1 MTDRS
6 YPYALPVG
14 TDISGYV
21 VESVLGAGGFG
32 VTYRARNP
40 VTGVTV
46 AIKEF
51 FPQGLATRQ
60 GAAVH
65 LHADVNENS
74 YETALRKFEQEA
86 AKLTSRY
93 RHPNIVR
100 GVNFLKANNTAYFV
114 MEFIA
119 GISLDVYLNA
129 KSQPA
134 DETEL
139 RHIFEPIF
147 DAVDYIHSLD
157 GMHRDLTPRNIMIR
171 PDGTAILVDF
181 GAAGEGL
188 DTERPYST
196 AFAQPNYAPPE
207 QIAYDDG
214 RMQGRHTDIFS
225 LAGVLY
231 RAVAGQPPV
240 RPLKRSQEVS
250 IHGGAADP
258 YIPLAEAALAPHFY
272 APTFFVGID
281 QALRLDYRER
291 PASIG
296 EFRRALGW
304 DAPTAVY
311 HPSDLYADEPTIALT
326 EPLTRAT
333 IPAARP
339 NALDDDLRA
348 PLDDY
353 DHLPPPRRSLVT
365 RVTLAAAVLLGIGI
379 AAGATWMALEPAAEP
394 PARPATETSQAPQPT
409 PPADQPAPATPPRV
423 VTPGVPGTPTPP
435 ATPPATP
442 TAPLPPAKPPA
453 PTTPPAPAA
462 AAVDP
467 GWQEFPGLLPTGT
480 AVQSVAGVE
489 PPKADQCQKACRD
502 DRSCQAYAIER
513 NNCVIFTSVTGLV
526 PDANVRS
533 AARPGGAA
541 ATLMKSAVERAEA
554 RKPAF
559 RRIDGVALAP
569 PMGTA
574 LPVPRGIDS
583 EASCSFACAANAQCK
598 GFDFHAD
605 GKTCK
610 LLREVQPDS
619 ASAATGHVAAVED
632 QDGQIVEAIKRAT
645 APKPRA
651 AQTFDGLDVGGQ
663 VLAREPSASSDACR
677 QTCLADNACVAS
689 MYADQL
695 CTRFAQVGDIAPM
708 PGSQVHADT
717 RQGALILRL
726 QAALAP
732 QVPGDQGPTS
742 IGPPLPGPT
751 QLGPQLGP
759 LQPGAQPPL
768 GQPPQPLG
776 QLPVG
781 PGQPGQP
788 LQPGQVAPPI
798 VRTAPAEDF
807 DGYEVLGS
815 VVASDAARGARF
827 EEACETVCSETSACV
842 AYTFLRGPAQC
853 RLYGAVQDLAPNGG
867 AIAGIYPEAG
877 QSALDQVRRKL
888 SMRETNR
895 GNFKP
900 MPAGCGPTGPAT
912 VTPLGPSGTAEQ
924 CEFLCQ
930 SGQNCQAW
938 VYSQRDHACHQLTG
952 ITGAVGGVDVR
963 AGVLDPGGRRVRD
976 LSRACGPIP
985 PAGIGSDRPR
995 DNQPLFRLPF

>member
-6 YPYALPVG
+6 YPFALPVG

-32 VTYRARNP
+32 ITYRARNP

-51 FPQGLATRQ
+51 FPQGLASRQ
-60 GAAVH
+60 GMAVH
-65 LHADVNENS
+65 LHADVNEGS

-86 AKLTSRY
+86 AKLTGRY

-258 YIPLAEAALAPHFY
+258 YVLLAEAALAPHFY
-272 APTFFVGID
+272 QPHFFTGID

-291 PASIG
+291 PASIA

-311 HPSDLYADEPTIALT
+311 HPSDLYTDEPTIALT

-333 IPAARP
+333 IPAEIRP
-339 NALDDDLRA
+339 RFEDF
-348 PLDDY
+348 
-353 DHLPPPRRSLVT
+353 DHDAAPRRSFASRLV
-365 RVTLAAAVLLGIGI
+365 LIAAVLAGLGI
-379 AAGATWMALEPAAEP
+379 AGAATWIALEPSP
-394 PARPATETSQAPQPT
+394 PKQAQPT
-409 PPADQPAPATPPRV
+409 NPAKSDAAGPTQPPQATQPAQPATPPQ
-423 VTPGVPGTPTPP
+423 TTQPAQQPQPP
-435 ATPPATP
+435 AAAPIPAPP
-442 TAPLPPAKPPA
+442 TAPLPPSKPPVPVA
-453 PTTPPAPAA
+453 PPAPAQPQPDA
-462 AAVDP
+462 T
-467 GWQEFPGLLPTGT
+467 WQEFPGLMPTGT
-480 AVQSVAGVE
+480 TVQPVAGVE
-489 PPKADQCQKACRD
+489 QPKPDQCQKACRD
-502 DRSCQAYAIER
+502 DRTCQAYAVER
-513 NNCVIFTSVTGLV
+513 QNCVIFTSVTGV
-526 PDANVRS
+526 MPDANARS
-533 AARPGGAA
+533 SARPGGSA
-541 ATLMKSAVERAEA
+541 ATLMKSSVERAET

-559 RRIDGVALAP
+559 RRLDGVALSP
-569 PMGTA
+569 PMGAA

-583 EASCSFACAANAQCK
+583 ESSCSFACAANAQCK
-598 GFDFHAD
+598 GFDFQTD
-605 GKTCK
+605 SKSCK
-610 LLREVQPDS
+610 LLREVQTD
-619 ASAATGHVAAVED
+619 AATQASGHVAAVED

-645 APKPRA
+645 APRPRA
-651 AQTFDGLDVGGQ
+651 AQTFDNLDLGGQ
-663 VLAREPSASSDACR
+663 VIAREPSASSDACR
-677 QTCLADNACVAS
+677 QTCLGDNACVAS

-695 CTRFAQVGDIAPM
+695 CTRFSQVGDIAPM
-708 PGSQVHADT
+708 PGSQVHVDT

-726 QAALAP
+726 QAALGP
-732 QVPGDQGPTS
+732 QQTPD
-742 IGPPLPGPT
+742 LGPT
-751 QLGPQLGP
+751 Q
-759 LQPGAQPPL
+759 L

-776 QLPVG
+776 TLPGSGQAPPMQIGPGVG
-781 PGQPGQP
+781 AQQGPNPPAPITPTPSVPQPVPGQPRLGQS
-788 LQPGQVAPPI
+788 
-798 VRTAPAEDF
+798 EDF
-807 DGYEVLGS
+807 EGYEVIGS
-815 VVASDAARGARF
+815 IVAGEAARGARF
-827 EEACETVCSETSACV
+827 EEACETTCSETSACV

-853 RLYGAVQDLAPNGG
+853 RLFGSVQDVAPNSGAV
-867 AIAGIYPEAG
+867 AGLFPEAG
-877 QSALDQVRRKL
+877 QTTLDQIRRKL

-895 GNFKP
+895 GNFRP

-912 VTPLGPSGTAEQ
+912 VTQLGPNGTAEQ
-924 CEFLCQ
+924 CEYLCQ

-938 VYSQRDHACHQLTG
+938 VFSPRERACHQLSN

-963 AGVLDPGGRRVRD
+963 AAVLDPNGRRVRE
-976 LSRACGPIP
+976 LSRTCGPIP
-985 PAGIGSDRPR
+985 PAGIGSERPR
-995 DNQPLFRLPF
+995 ENQPLFRLPF

>member
-6 YPYALPVG
+6 YPFALPVG

-32 VTYRARNP
+32 ITYRARNP

-60 GAAVH
+60 GMAVH
-65 LHADVNENS
+65 LHADVNESS

-129 KSQPA
+129 KQQPA

-272 APTFFVGID
+272 GAAFFTGID

-291 PASIG
+291 PVSIG
-296 EFRRALGW
+296 EFRRVLGW

-311 HPSDLYADEPTIALT
+311 HPSDIYADEPTIALT

-333 IPAARP
+333 IPAGR
-339 NALDDDLRA
+339 DDTLRA

-353 DHLPPPRRSLVT
+353 DHLPPPRRSLLT
-365 RVTLAAAVLLGIGI
+365 RLTLAAAVLLGLGI
-379 AAGATWMALEPAAEP
+379 AGAATWMALEPAAEP
-394 PARPATETSQAPQPT
+394 TRPPVESSQSGAQTGPQ
-409 PPADQPAPATPPRV
+409 PPADQPAAPTQPRV
-423 VTPGVPGTPTPP
+423 VTPGPVQPP
-435 ATPPATP
+435 QQQATP
-442 TAPLPPAKPPA
+442 TAPLPPSKPAA
-453 PTTPPAPAA
+453 PPMTPAPAA

-467 GWQEFPGLLPTGT
+467 GWQEFPGLMPTGT
-480 AVQSVAGVE
+480 AVQPVAGIE

-502 DRSCQAYAIER
+502 DRSCQAYAIDR

-526 PDANVRS
+526 PDANARS
-533 AARPGGAA
+533 AARPGGSA
-541 ATLMKSAVERAEA
+541 ATLMRSAVERAET

-559 RRIDGVALAP
+559 RRLDGVALAP

-598 GFDFHAD
+598 GFDFQAD
-605 GKTCK
+605 NKSCK

-619 ASAATGHVAAVED
+619 ATAATGHVAAVED

-677 QTCLADNACVAS
+677 QTCLADNSCVAS
-689 MYADQL
+689 MYSDQL
-695 CTRFAQVGDIAPM
+695 CTRFAQVGDIAPQ

-732 QVPGDQGPTS
+732 QTPVDGGPTPL
-742 IGPPLPGPT
+742 GPALPGPT
-751 QLGPQLGP
+751 QLGPNPPGAN
-759 LQPGAQPPL
+759 QPGFNQPGVPGP

-781 PGQPGQP
+781 PTQPAAPGQTVP
-788 LQPGQVAPPI
+788 PVPRMGQ
-798 VRTAPAEDF
+798 AEDF
-807 DGYEVLGS
+807 DSYEVLGS
-815 VVASDAARGARF
+815 VIASDAARGARF

-853 RLYGAVQDLAPNGG
+853 RLFGSVQDVAPNGG
-867 AIAGIYPEAG
+867 AIAGIFPEAG
-877 QSALDQVRRKL
+877 QPALDTIRRKL

-895 GNFKP
+895 ANFRA
-900 MPAGCGPTGPAT
+900 MPAGCGPTGPAN
-912 VTPLGPSGTAEQ
+912 VTQFGPSGTAEQ

-930 SGQNCQAW
+930 GAQNCQAW
-938 VYSQRDHACHQLTG
+938 VYSQRDHTCHQLTG

-963 AGVLDPGGRRVRD
+963 AAVLDPGGRRVRD

-985 PAGIGSDRPR
+985 PAGIGGDRAR

>member
-6 YPYALPVG
+6 YPFALPAG

-32 VTYRARNP
+32 ITYRARNP

-51 FPQGLATRQ
+51 FPQGLASRQ
-60 GAAVH
+60 GMAVH

-86 AKLTSRY
+86 AKLTGRY

-129 KSQPA
+129 KRQPA

-258 YIPLAEAALAPHFY
+258 YVPLAEAALAPHFY
-272 APTFFVGID
+272 QPLFFTGID
-281 QALRLDYRER
+281 RALRLDYRER
-291 PASIG
+291 PASIA
-296 EFRRALGW
+296 EFRHALGW

-311 HPSDLYADEPTIALT
+311 HPSDLYADEPTVALT

-333 IPAARP
+333 IPGAVR
-339 NALDDDLRA
+339 DEIRA
-348 PLDDY
+348 PLDDGF
-353 DHLPPPRRSLVT
+353 DHLPPPRRSALA
-365 RVTLAAAVLLGIGI
+365 RLTLAAAVLLGLGI
-379 AAGATWMALEPAAEP
+379 AGAATWMALEPAP
-394 PARPATETSQAPQPT
+394 PALRPSQPVE
-409 PPADQPAPATPPRV
+409 APATPPETTAPSAPRV
-423 VTPGVPGTPTPP
+423 VTPGPAAPSQPAAPP
-435 ATPPATP
+435 AVQSP
-442 TAPLPPAKPPA
+442 TAPLPPSKPATPPA
-453 PTTPPAPAA
+453 AQAPAQPPAPAA
-462 AAVDP
+462 DA
-467 GWQEFPGLLPTGT
+467 GWQEFPGLMPTGT
-480 AVQSVAGVE
+480 SVQPVAGVE

-513 NNCVIFTSVTGLV
+513 QNCVIFTGVTGLV
-526 PDANVRS
+526 PDANARS

-541 ATLMKSAVERAEA
+541 ANLMKSSVERAEQ

-559 RRIDGVALAP
+559 RRLEGVALTP
-569 PMGTA
+569 PIGAA

-583 EASCSFACAANAQCK
+583 EAACGFACAANAQCK
-598 GFDFHAD
+598 GFDFQAD
-605 GKTCK
+605 PKSCK
-610 LLREVQPDS
+610 LLREVQPDG
-619 ASAATGHVAAVED
+619 AAATPGHTAAVED

-651 AQTFDGLDVGGQ
+651 AQTFDNLDVGGQ

-677 QTCLADNACVAS
+677 QTCLNDNACVAS

-695 CTRFAQVGDIAPM
+695 CTRFAQVGDIGQL
-708 PGSQVHADT
+708 PGSQVHVDT
-717 RQGALILRL
+717 RQGALIMRL

-732 QVPGDQGPTS
+732 PAPDAGA
-742 IGPPLPGPT
+742 PT
-751 QLGPQLGP
+751 QLG
-759 LQPGAQPPL
+759 QPPT
-768 GQPPQPLG
+768 PLG
-776 QLPVG
+776 QLPATPGAPGAQPQTPPMPIG
-781 PGQPGQP
+781 PGQPQP
-788 LQPGQVAPPI
+788 PAVAPSPGP
-798 VRTAPAEDF
+798 RLGQSEDY

-815 VVASDAARGARF
+815 VIAGDTARGARF
-827 EEACETVCSETSACV
+827 EEACEAACADNSACV

-853 RLYGAVQDLAPNGG
+853 RLYGAVQDVTPNAS
-867 AIAGIYPEAG
+867 AIAGIFPEAG
-877 QSALDQVRRKL
+877 PTALDAVRRKL
-888 SMRETNR
+888 SMREINR
-895 GNFKP
+895 GNFRP

-912 VTPLGPSGTAEQ
+912 VTPLGPSGSAEQ

-930 SGQNCQAW
+930 GAANCQAW
-938 VYSQRDHACHQLTG
+938 VYSPRDRNCHQLSG

-963 AGVLDPGGRRVRD
+963 AGILDPSGRRLRD
-976 LSRACGPIP
+976 LARACGPIP
-985 PAGIGSDRPR
+985 PAAIGGERPR
-995 DNQPLFRLPF
+995 EGGPLFRLPF